1 MPTAAETNIYSPRQR
16 FVLLICTIVVLG
28 LLSLFGVLQYLTAFL
43 GAGILYVALR
53 PWFTALV
60 HRRNWNRTLVTVLLL
75 LFATVVLVI
84 PFFALSSLLIDRVT
98 ELAKHPDQIL
108 AAVQSV
114 ERKVGMQVTQ
124 ENQVRQLLQQGAARV
139 SQWIPTLASSVLSVI
154 VIVGLMLFTMYYLFM
169 QEEIFLA
176 GVRRYLPFRE
186 ATMEELGESL
196 KNNVNA
202 NVLGQGVVA
211 LVQGV
216 LTGVTLWIFG
226 VPESLF
232 WTVIAFF
239 MAFIPVLGTPLVW
252 GPAAIYQFAQGHTN
266 QGIGILLVG
275 VIVIINIDNLLRIW
289 MGKYMGDIHP
299 WVTLVGLTLGVEI
312 FGIVGLVIGPLLLS
326 YFIVLMKV
334 FARENLLMQHLMPEQ
349 SAASQ
354 AELVEDMARNALE
367 AAREVK
373 REK

>member
-1 MPTAAETNIYSPRQR
+1 MPNSTETNIYSPRQR
-16 FVLLICTIVVLG
+16 FVLLIVTLVVLA
-28 LLSLFGVLQYLTAFL
+28 LLSLFGLLQYLTAFL
-43 GAGILYVALR
+43 GAGILYVVLR

-60 HRRNWNRTLVTVLLL
+60 HRRKWNRTLVTVLLL
-75 LFATVVLVI
+75 LFAIIVLVI
-84 PFFALSSLLIDRVT
+84 PFFALSSLLISRVT

-176 GVRRYLPFRE
+176 GVHRYLPFRE

-211 LVQGV
+211 LVQGL
-216 LTGVTLWIFG
+216 LTGATLWIFG
-226 VPESLF
+226 VPESMF

-334 FARENLLMQHLMPEQ
+334 FARENMLMQHLMPEQ
-349 SAASQ
+349 GAASQ
-354 AELVEDMARNALE
+354 AELMEDMARQALD
-367 AAREVK
+367 AAREVR